1 MSFADLKKKSGS
13 FDKLQAEL
21 EKVNNPV
28 QSFADDRFWK
38 PELDKSGNGFAV
50 IRSFRNPLVKIY
62 RGFGFGVMLSKDQV
76 VGTLKTLSLR

>member
-21 EKVNNPV
+21 ERVNNPV

-38 PELDKSGNGFAV
+38 P
-50 IRSFRNPLVKIY
+50 
-62 RGFGFGVMLSKDQV
+62 
-76 VGTLKTLSLR
+76 